1 MKENMFDVLMYLFEH
16 YYMDEETE
24 FGPDR
29 ESLHSELVEAG
40 FPSADIHRAFVWLE
54 DLAEQQHQIHSPQT
68 ENAIRIFSERECE
81 RLDPECRGFLLFLEQ
96 MGILLPDARERVI
109 ERAMALETDDFDISQ
124 LKWVILM
131 VLFNQPGAEAWPIT
145 SASYILM
152 HKVADKPEQSA
163 EVLKFFK
170 WALNNGQKLAGD
182 LDYVPLPAG
191 VVKQIEASWAG
202 IRDASGKPV
211 LGN

>member
-16 YYMDEETE
+16 YYMDEETD

-40 FPSADIHRAFVWLE
+40 FPSADIYRAFEWLE
-54 DLAEQQHQIHSPQT
+54 DLAEQKPPIHSPQT
-68 ENAIRIFSERECE
+68 ENAIRIFSDHECE

-96 MGILLPDARERVI
+96 MGILLPDARERVV

-131 VLFNQPGAEAWPIT
+131 VLFNQPGAEAAYAWMEDLVFESLPG
-145 SASYILM
+145 SYL
-152 HKVADKPEQSA
+152 H
-163 EVLKFFK
+163 
-170 WALNNGQKLAGD
+170 
-182 LDYVPLPAG
+182 
-191 VVKQIEASWAG
+191 
-202 IRDASGKPV
+202 
-211 LGN
+211 